1 MIIMNKKEDLEKHWN
16 HKAQQVLE
24 GRTIAK
30 VFYMNEA
37 EAEEWGWYK
46 RPIIMVLDDDTQLI
60 VSADDEG
67 NDGGSLFYAN
77 DKERDGVLPTL

>member
-1 MIIMNKKEDLEKHWN
+1 MIVMNKKEDLEKHWN
-16 HKAQQVLE
+16 RKAQQVLE

-67 NDGGSLFYAN
+67 NDGGSLFYAS
-77 DKERDGVLPTL
+77 KEEPNGVLPTL